1 MKVGSLILQTRWPRN
16 KCV

>member
-1 MKVGSLILQTRWPRN
+1 MKVGSLILQTRCPRN